1 MTRPVSL
8 LRSRIFV
15 SVANYRDA
23 ETAPTVRDAIAHAA
37 QPDRVVFGVLSQVVP
52 GVDADC
58 LAPEG
63 PTVRQLCVHAGSS
76 LGACWARHR
85 ILTELRRD
93 EPFVLQIDSHTRFAP
108 GWDERFLRMW
118 ADLANPRA
126 VLSCHPVPYTP
137 PRQLAEPAIPLT
149 RPKAFNEQGILALRS
164 HALAWADRPAQPPR
178 MAFVG
183 AGCIFAPAAA
193 FDQVPYDPHLYFQGE
208 ESTLSARLFTHG
220 WDVYAPN
227 DVLLY
232 HDYTHDRGRPKH
244 WQDNRDWTRLNA
256 LSFARV
262 RYLLAGEPPADPAA
276 LVDIDRYGLGTA
288 RPLADFEALAGVD
301 FRACRLRDP

>member
-1 MTRPVSL
+1 MTPTVTAPDA
-8 LRSRIFV
+8 RIFV

-23 ETAPTVRDAIAHAA
+23 ETGPTVRDAITQAAH
-37 QPDRVVFGVLSQVVP
+37 PRRVVFGVLSQVVP
-52 GVDADC
+52 GVDAGC

-63 PTVRQLCVHAGSS
+63 PSVRQLCVHAGSS

-85 ILTELRRD
+85 ILTELRQD

-118 ADLANPRA
+118 LGLHNPRA

-137 PRQLAEPAIPLT
+137 PRQLADPAIPLT

-164 HALAWADRPAQPPR
+164 HSLAWADRPAQPLR
-178 MAFVG
+178 LAFVG

-193 FDQVPYDPHLYFQGE
+193 FDQVPYDPYLYFQGE

-244 WQDNRDWTRLNA
+244 WQDNRDWTHLNA

-262 RYLLAGEPPADPAA
+262 RYLLAGEAPADPAA
-276 LVDIDRYGLGTA
+276 LTAIDHYGLGMA
-288 RPLADFEALAGVD
+288 RSLAEFEALAGVD
-301 FRACRLRDP
+301 FKARTIRAA

>member
-1 MTRPVSL
+1 MTRPVSEPDAC
-8 LRSRIFV
+8 IFV
-15 SVANYRDA
+15 SVANYRDT
-23 ETAPTVRDAIAHAA
+23 ETAPTVEDALTQAA
-37 QPDRVVFGVLSQVVP
+37 SPGRLAFGVLSQVVP
-52 GVDADC
+52 GIDDDC
-58 LAPEG
+58 LAPQL
-63 PTVRQLCVHAGSS
+63 PAVRQLCVHAAGS

-108 GWDERFLRMW
+108 GWDERFLHMW
-118 ADLANPRA
+118 AELANPRA

-137 PRQLAEPAIPLT
+137 PRQLADPSIPVT
-149 RPKAFNEQGILALRS
+149 RPKAFNDQGILALRS
-164 HALAWADRPAQPPR
+164 HSIPYERRPAQPIR
-178 MAFVG
+178 QAFVG

-193 FDQVPYDPHLYFQGE
+193 FDEVPYDPYLYFQGE

-220 WDVYAPN
+220 WDMYAPN
-227 DVLLY
+227 DVLVY

-262 RYLLAGEPPADPAA
+262 RYLLAGEPSGDPAA
-276 LVDIDRYGLGTA
+276 LADIDRYGLGAA
-288 RPLADFEALAGVD
+288 RSLAEFEAFAGVD
-301 FRACRLRDP
+301 FKARTLRPA

>member
-1 MTRPVSL
+1 MAKTGA
-8 LRSRIFV
+8 RIFI
-15 SVANYRDA
+15 SVANYRDT
-23 ETAPTVRDAIAHAA
+23 ETAPTIRDALAQAA
-37 QPDRVVFGVLSQVVP
+37 QPQRVVFGVLSQVVP
-52 GVDADC
+52 AVDDDC

-63 PTVRQLCVHAGSS
+63 PAVRQLCVHAASS

-85 ILTELRRD
+85 ILTELRGD

-118 ADLANPRA
+118 AELGNPRA
-126 VLSCHPVPYTP
+126 VLSCHPMPYTP
-137 PRQLAEPAIPLT
+137 PRQLADPAIPVT
-149 RPKAFNEQGILALRS
+149 RPKAFNEQGILVLHS
-164 HALAWADRPAQPPR
+164 HAIPYAQRPPAPVWQ
-178 MAFVG
+178 AFVG

-193 FDQVPYDPHLYFQGE
+193 FDEVPYDPHLYFHGE
-208 ESTLSARLFTHG
+208 ESTLSARLYTHG
-220 WDVYAPN
+220 WDVFAPN

-262 RYLLAGEPPADPAA
+262 RHLLAGEAPTDPTA
-276 LVDIDRYGLGTA
+276 LTQIDRYGLGTA
-288 RPLADFEALAGVD
+288 RPLADFEVLAGVD
-301 FRACRLRDP
+301 FKSRTMRPRPCAA

>member
-1 MTRPVSL
+1 MVGHAA
-8 LRSRIFV
+8 RIFV
-15 SVANYRDA
+15 SIANYRDT
-23 ETAPTVRDAIAHAA
+23 ETAPTVRDALAQAA

-52 GVDADC
+52 GEDDDC
-58 LAPEG
+58 LAPDG
-63 PTVRQLCVHAGSS
+63 PAVRQLCVHAGSS

-85 ILTELRRD
+85 ILTELRQD

-118 ADLANPRA
+118 SDLRNPRA
-126 VLSCHPVPYTP
+126 VLSCHPIPYRP
-137 PRQLAEPAIPLT
+137 PRQLAEPSIPVT

-164 HALAWADRPAQPPR
+164 HAIPYAQRPAAPVRQ
-178 MAFVG
+178 AFVG

-193 FDQVPYDPHLYFQGE
+193 FDQVPYDPYLYFQGE
-208 ESTLSARLFTHG
+208 ESTLSARLFTYG
-220 WDVYAPN
+220 WDVHAPN

-262 RYLLAGEPPADPAA
+262 RHLLAGEAPADPAA
-276 LVDIDRYGLGTA
+276 LVDIDRYGLGA
-288 RPLADFEALAGVD
+288 VRSLAAFEALAGVD
-301 FRACRLRDP
+301 FKARTIQAA